1 MIIGEKV
8 KEFLLVVCAKLKLR
22 AWTFR
27 ANQLVRASCIDWLNF
42 GQSLIDFNQPKCYFC
57 ISKMLKTFET

>member
-8 KEFLLVVCAKLKLR
+8 KEFLLVVCTKLKLR

-27 ANQLVRASCIDWLNF
+27 ANQLVRASCIGWLNF
-42 GQSLIDFNQPKCYFC
+42 GQSLIDFDQAKCYFC
-57 ISKMLKTFET
+57 TSKMLKIFET

>member
-8 KEFLLVVCAKLKLR
+8 KEFLLVVCSKLKLC

-27 ANQLVRASCIDWLNF
+27 ANQLIRANCIDWLNF
-42 GQSLIDFNQPKCYFC
+42 GQSLIDFNQAKCYFYT
-57 ISKMLKTFET
+57 SKMLKTFET

>member
-27 ANQLVRASCIDWLNF
+27 VNQLVRASCIDWLNF
-42 GQSLIDFNQPKCYFC
+42 GQSLIDFDQAKCYFC